1 VRYRAPRARRTAL
14 SVAVPV
20 GLVTSLALTWGA
32 THAAFSATT
41 HNPGNSWETGTVG
54 LANNTK
60 VGAVFTPLFSAED
73 GLLKP
78 GSTGS
83 RCIRIDYTGSLEAE
97 IRMYIEP
104 DGTGSPAGAEDLDPY
119 LVMSI
124 ERGVD
129 VDSETEVAVDCSGET
144 GDLFSTSPAT
154 ATFLDRTHPGV
165 PDATSRT
172 LAHLRTEHRNYGSGI
187 VVEPAAT
194 EDTSM
199 TLRITYVL
207 ADDDDAQGK
216 LSEATF
222 TWEAQNTAGGTPGPR
237 PS

>member
-1 VRYRAPRARRTAL
+1 MRYRAPRARRTAL

-41 HNPGNSWETGTVG
+41 HNPGNSWETGTVD
-54 LANNTK
+54 LDNNAK

-129 VDSETEVAVDCSGET
+129 VDPETEVAVDCSGFT
-144 GDLFSTSPAT
+144 PRAT

-172 LAHLRTEHRNYGSGI
+172 LAHLRTEHRDFGSGI

-194 EDTSM
+194 ENTSM

-207 ADDDDAQGK
+207 ADNDDAQGK

-222 TWEAQNTAGGTPGPR
+222 TWEARNTGEAGGTP
-237 PS
+237 

>member
-1 VRYRAPRARRTAL
+1 MHHRARRARRTAL

-41 HNPGNSWETGTVG
+41 QNPGNSWQSGTVD
-54 LANNTK
+54 LDNNAK
-60 VGAVFTPLFSAED
+60 VGAVFTPLFSTGD
-73 GLLKP
+73 GLLRP

-104 DGTGSPAGAEDLDPY
+104 DATDPPGTSTTELDPY
-119 LVMSI
+119 LEMSI

-129 VDSETEVAVDCSGET
+129 VTPAVEVAADCSGGT
-144 GDLFSTSPAT
+144 GELFAT

-172 LAHLRTEHRNYGSGI
+172 LEHLRTEHRDYASGI
-187 VVEPAAT
+187 VVEEGAT
-194 EDTSM
+194 EGTSV

-207 ADDDDAQGK
+207 AGDNDAQDK

-222 TWEAQNTAGGTPGPR
+222 TWEAQNTVDAQEDTP
-237 PS
+237 

>member
-1 VRYRAPRARRTAL
+1 MRHCGPRARRTAL

-41 HNPGNSWETGTVG
+41 HNPGNSWETGTVD
-54 LANNTK
+54 LDNNAK
-60 VGAVFTPLFSAED
+60 VGAVFTPLFSTGD
-73 GLLKP
+73 GLLRP

-104 DGTGSPAGAEDLDPY
+104 DGTEPPATSAEDLDPY

-129 VDSETEVAVDCSGET
+129 VDSGTEVAADCSDGT
-144 GDLFSTSPAT
+144 ADLFSTSPAT

-172 LAHLRTEHRNYGSGI
+172 LAHLRTEHRDYASGI

-194 EDTSM
+194 ENTSM

-207 ADDDDAQGK
+207 ADDNDAQGK

-222 TWEAQNTAGGTPGPR
+222 TWEARNTVEGEGTP
-237 PS
+237 